1 MNFSRVAIIGLS
13 VISSCVA
20 VEPSGQFARPHSH
33 LGASN
38 YEGKVYQWI
47 EIGDFPV
54 SEDVKLPFRLL
65 FSALPPSGGKPL
77 FGKFWW
83 CPLFESTLVAI
94 SERTYRL
101 SLLGGGK
108 LFLVKNKDGTI
119 SSTDGAWKGQSGPT
133 GEVKLDSPDGWAY
146 VYRGG
151 RLAEASFKN
160 SRLRWNY
167 QNNQFKSI
175 TKGEQGSLVSVES
188 GAQGLPTRIVTP
200 SGTFECGVQKV
211 PTVVNTGGAVMV
223 SGFEF
228 GLAGLTSGTRA
239 WDFPITLSPEGNY
252 AMKLSAGSQTLNTFV
267 WQAETGI
274 LISEG
279 AAIYKVVPR
288 TDAPPLVSRKNA
300 QGKVETYDY
309 DQKTGASEHL
319 LPDGR
324 RIVRTYFTGRSPVQ
338 YKIRKMVTFNGT
350 KEVKSTQWSYDELG
364 RMIREKTGDLEKT
377 LTYYPNGDLE
387 SQVETYKDKPVESQF
402 FDAQGRLTK
411 KFRRGVDYLYSYEQ
425 GKTILQRIQNGKL
438 TLSSV
443 SDPESKQDFVF
454 LPEPDSGRLSLPG
467 TVPNASTTVQDVEA
481 AKVLAYKA
489 IEKIKSEKT
498 N

>member
-175 TKGEQGSLVSVES
+175 TKGEQGSL
-188 GAQGLPTRIVTP
+188 
-200 SGTFECGVQKV
+200 GV
-211 PTVVNTGGAVMV
+211 
-223 SGFEF
+223 
-228 GLAGLTSGTRA
+228 
-239 WDFPITLSPEGNY
+239 
-252 AMKLSAGSQTLNTFV
+252 
-267 WQAETGI
+267 
-274 LISEG
+274 
-279 AAIYKVVPR
+279 
-288 TDAPPLVSRKNA
+288 
-300 QGKVETYDY
+300 
-309 DQKTGASEHL
+309 
-319 LPDGR
+319 
-324 RIVRTYFTGRSPVQ
+324 
-338 YKIRKMVTFNGT
+338 
-350 KEVKSTQWSYDELG
+350 
-364 RMIREKTGDLEKT
+364 
-377 LTYYPNGDLE
+377 
-387 SQVETYKDKPVESQF
+387 
-402 FDAQGRLTK
+402 
-411 KFRRGVDYLYSYEQ
+411 
-425 GKTILQRIQNGKL
+425 
-438 TLSSV
+438 
-443 SDPESKQDFVF
+443 
-454 LPEPDSGRLSLPG
+454 
-467 TVPNASTTVQDVEA
+467 
-481 AKVLAYKA
+481 
-489 IEKIKSEKT
+489 
-498 N
+498 